1 MDVEDDADNAP
12 RSKRRKRMLPHARVK
27 KEEKRMRK
35 RELPQVSTEEKQT
48 RKRVPNAP
56 AMDVDWAVPE
66 DRSVARGS
74 IGSAV
79 LPDKMLHAE
88 AQGLDKERESWAVSP
103 MSVERAHSVG
113 ADLLPRVVTLASGS
127 GCVQPAHQA
136 HTEEEWDVPTEESEL
151 DGQDDMQLTE
161 NENTRFASQ
170 CGGDGKTLASGSGG
184 DGKTLA
190 SGSAPKEVELSWS
203 VHKTPEG
210 TIKFCGVT
218 KGSRR
223 PMAASC
229 EVKGHA
235 HRREFLRHASILF
248 GEDLLQDV
256 SAGDMQ
262 RKLQELAESV
272 KVIWTEFNKKAWGLE
287 PGSLPAN
294 VCRDPPPEIYMPCD
308 WLNFHRQYAQFRA
321 WVMGFLQYPYASE
334 IFHVSGYVVE
344 K

>member
-1 MDVEDDADNAP
+1 MQSMEG
-12 RSKRRKRMLPHARVK
+12 
-27 KEEKRMRK
+27 KRMRK
-35 RELPQVSTEEKQT
+35 RELPQDSTEEKQT
-48 RKRVPNAP
+48 RKRVPKAP

-127 GCVQPAHQA
+127 GCAQPADQA
-136 HTEEEWDVPTEESEL
+136 HAEEEWDVPTEESEI
-151 DGQDDMQLTE
+151 DGQDDMPLTE
-161 NENTRFASQ
+161 NKNTRFASQ
-170 CGGDGKTLASGSGG
+170 SGG

-210 TIKFCGVT
+210 KIKFCGVK

-235 HRREFLRHASILF
+235 HRREFLQHASILF

-256 SAGDMQ
+256 SAEDMQ
-262 RKLQELAESV
+262 RNLQELADSV

-294 VCRDPPPEIYMPCD
+294 VCRDPPPEIYMPCA
-308 WLNFHRQYAQFRA
+308 LPNFHRQYAQFRA
-321 WVMGFLQYPYASE
+321 WVLGFLQYPYASE
-334 IFHVSGYVVE
+334 FFHVSGYIVE